1 MRGDFRRKGKRE
13 EREREGEGER
23 EREREGGRE
32 GEGKDRERERERERE
47 RDWSSQLTLYQNLTL
62 PLQTDFYV
70 VAVVSLGTAA

>member
-1 MRGDFRRKGKRE
+1 MRGDSRRKGGRE

-32 GEGKDRERERERERE
+32 RERTERE